1 MDGIAQAEDV
11 RLTALLAA
19 EDRALALL
27 DLIAARG
34 LVQPGRSERAIEQDI
49 RRIALE
55 EFGVE
60 RDWHKRIVRA
70 GPNTLAI
77 AADNPPV
84 VTVAPDDIVFVDL
97 GPVFGTWEADVG
109 QSFAVG
115 GDPAKQ
121 ALVAE
126 LPRQFAA
133 IEQRLVAEPAIT
145 GAALYDF
152 ACTSAAAAG
161 YRFGGRIAGHIVA
174 EFPHARLPGERQA
187 HHISPA
193 NPLPLSD
200 PDPLGQR
207 RYWIIEVHLVT
218 ADGRFGGFYERLA
231 RRAALAADRDGR
243 RAG

>member
-1 MDGIAQAEDV
+1 MTMQTQDPRFE
-11 RLTALLAA
+11 ALLAA

-27 DLIAARG
+27 EVIETRG
-34 LVQPGRSERAIEQDI
+34 LIRPGRSEREIEQDI
-49 RRIALE
+49 RGIARE
-55 EFGVE
+55 AFGVA

-77 AADNPPV
+77 AADNPLIA
-84 VTVAPDDIVFVDL
+84 TVQPDDIVFLDL

-109 QSFAVG
+109 RSYAVG
-115 GDPAKQ
+115 DDPAKH

-126 LPRQFAA
+126 LPRQFAL
-133 IEQRLVAEPAIT
+133 IEQRLAAEPDIT
-145 GAALYDF
+145 GAALYDH
-152 ACTSAAAAG
+152 ACACAAAAG

-200 PDPLGQR
+200 PDAFGQR
-207 RYWIIEVHLVT
+207 RYWILEVHLVT
-218 ADGRFGGFYERLA
+218 IDGAFGGFYERLA
-231 RRAALAADRDGR
+231 RGSAPVRSGGR
-243 RAG
+243 

>member
-1 MDGIAQAEDV
+1 MMDPMAAPTEDA
-11 RLTALLAA
+11 RLAALLAA

-27 DLIAARG
+27 EMIEARG
-34 LVQPGRSERAIEQDI
+34 LIRPGRSEREIEQDI
-49 RRIALE
+49 RGIARDA
-55 EFGVE
+55 FGVE

-77 AADNPPV
+77 AADNPPI
-84 VTVAPDDIVFVDL
+84 VTVQPDDIVFVDL

-109 QSFAVG
+109 QSYAVG
-115 GDPAKQ
+115 DDPAKQ
-121 ALVAE
+121 ALVAK

-133 IEQRLVAEPAIT
+133 IAQRLAAEPDIT
-145 GAALYDF
+145 GAALYAY
-152 ACTSAAAAG
+152 ACAGAAAAG

-200 PDPLGQR
+200 PDAFGR
-207 RYWIIEVHLVT
+207 RRHWIIEVHLVT
-218 ADGRFGGFYERLA
+218 TDGAFGGFYERLA
-231 RRAALAADRDGR
+231 RG
-243 RAG
+243 